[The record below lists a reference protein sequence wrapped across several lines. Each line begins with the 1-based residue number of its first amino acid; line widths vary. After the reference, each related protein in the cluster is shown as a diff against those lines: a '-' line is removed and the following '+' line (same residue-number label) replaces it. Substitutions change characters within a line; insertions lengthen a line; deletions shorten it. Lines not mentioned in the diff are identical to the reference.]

1 MTYIPPIGDATASK
15 KGLIRIS
22 GDITGTAD
30 SPRIADN
37 TIGSAQIIDGSI
49 AENNFTQAVQDKLNA
64 TSAMIDDA
72 AVKAT
77 SVWSSAKTN
86 SEITNRLVTGSGF
99 NNWAAAPSG
108 SDDTTTIDDAIK
120 TGKRLRPGTYNYN
133 GTGVTGTHQPILLGA
148 GRAQTIIT
156 IQTAFTL

>member
-99 NNWAAAPSG
+99 NN
-108 SDDTTTIDDAIK
+108 
-120 TGKRLRPGTYNYN
+120 
-133 GTGVTGTHQPILLGA
+133 
-148 GRAQTIIT
+148 
-156 IQTAFTL
+156 